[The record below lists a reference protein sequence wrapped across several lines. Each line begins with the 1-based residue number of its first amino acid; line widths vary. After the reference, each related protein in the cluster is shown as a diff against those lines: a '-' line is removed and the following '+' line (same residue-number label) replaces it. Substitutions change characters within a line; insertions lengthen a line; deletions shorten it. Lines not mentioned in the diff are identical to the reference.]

1 MSVLHP
7 FSANEHTAVM
17 AEADLA
23 GPLVFC
29 LLFGATMLASGR
41 IQFGHIYGTAMLS
54 CVFLYTVL
62 NLMSDR
68 DVTFS
73 QVASV
78 LGCVLSRLTHAPLL
92 LHLLLIS
99 VVVNER

>member
-1 MSVLHP
+1 
-7 FSANEHTAVM
+7 M

-78 LGCVLSRLTHAPLL
+78 LGCVLSRLTHVPLL
-92 LHLLLIS
+92 LHFS
-99 VVVNER
+99 

>member
-1 MSVLHP
+1 MVLCRLEELGIDFYQIQTKTWSVLHP
-7 FSANEHTAVM
+7 LSPSQHAVM

-54 CVFLYTVL
+54 CAFLYSVL
-62 NLMSDR
+62 NLMAER
-68 DVTFS
+68 DISFA

-78 LGCVLSRLTHAPLL
+78 LG
-92 LHLLLIS
+92 
-99 VVVNER
+99 